1 MTTPRVPGLDVY
13 ETAVLA
19 GGLPRLVD
27 TVLVALVE
35 SGRIRVHAPGEL
47 ATASPLR
54 RHPAEAAVLD
64 AVGTRGH
71 RSVDTIRWRLADD
84 ARLLDVGRRLRAD
97 GLLRRHPLS
106 FLPPWRDVHVRTARG
121 RRVLRE
127 LTARPPA
134 DRATD
139 GGSAVTVALHGRDA
153 MPDRRRCA
161 EIFHRQQTALAPAG
175 SRSRAVDHS
184 DPQLAAYR
192 TGGPASIA
200 GGYALFEAGGFD
212 GS

>member
-1 MTTPRVPGLDVY
+1 MTIPRAAVGVY
-13 ETAVLA
+13 DAAVLA

-47 ATASPLR
+47 ATAHPSR

-71 RSVDTIRWRLADD
+71 RSVDTIRWRLAGDE
-84 ARLLDVGRRLRAD
+84 RLLAVSRELRAG
-97 GLLRRHPLS
+97 GLLRRHPLC
-106 FLPPWRDVHVRTARG
+106 FLPPWRQAHVRTARG
-121 RRVLRE
+121 RAVLRE
-127 LTARPPA
+127 LIAQPPA
-134 DRATD
+134 DPA
-139 GGSAVTVALHGRDA
+139 GSSGSAVLVALHGRES

-161 EIFHRQQTALAPAG
+161 EIFQRQETALAPAG
-175 SRSRAVDHS
+175 RRSRTVDHS
-184 DPQLAAYR
+184 DPHLAAYR
-192 TGGPASIA
+192 TGGPASLA
-200 GGYALFEAGGFD
+200 GGYALFDAGGFD